1 MPNPR
6 YATAVIGALALTMSA
21 DVHATTFAEEDFVC
35 PIGGE
40 EFEANVVLS
49 NTTWGQRPDGKP
61 YSALPVYPV
70 TECPQ
75 NGFLLFDEN
84 FTEEELQIL
93 EKATGTAEFQAMRE
107 TDTQHYRVW
116 WLKNKV
122 QRDEASQLSSLLRA
136 GWETDHDYDRKVK
149 YQSQFANLALN
160 MVRTDENAAVWFYY
174 NLRAVNIL
182 RELGYFDEGLKR
194 LDFLMKPEYLPQD
207 DQEKEG
213 ALFFADALRALLEQK
228 NPFFEPA
235 NLVPERVAIFRCVA
249 PKSPLTDAENTA
261 CASEEVTKAIADF
274 RHKPKGGK
282 KLRGAAAVQAAD
294 LDWRSAPHSH

>member
-1 MPNPR
+1 MKR
-6 YATAVIGALALTMSA
+6 TFGLSFAVMVTALSA
-21 DVHATTFAEEDFVC
+21 PANATTFFEEEFVC

-40 EFEANVVLS
+40 EFKARVVVS
-49 NTTWGQRPDGKP
+49 NSSFGQRPDGKL
-61 YSALPVYPV
+61 YSPLPVYPV
-70 TECPQ
+70 VECPQ

-93 EKATGTAEFQAMRE
+93 EEAIATTEFQAMRE

-122 QRDEASQLSSLLRA
+122 QRDEVSQLSSLLRA

-149 YQSQFANLALN
+149 YQSQFANLALS
-160 MVRTDENAAVWFYY
+160 MDRTDENAAVWFHY

-194 LDFLMKPEYLPQD
+194 LEFLMKPEYLPQD

-213 ALFFADALRALLEQK
+213 AQFFADELRALLEQK

-235 NLVPERVAIFRCVA
+235 NLVPTRVAIFRCVA

-282 KLRGAAAVQAAD
+282 KLKGVEAVQAAD
-294 LDWRSAPHSH
+294 REWRSAPHSH